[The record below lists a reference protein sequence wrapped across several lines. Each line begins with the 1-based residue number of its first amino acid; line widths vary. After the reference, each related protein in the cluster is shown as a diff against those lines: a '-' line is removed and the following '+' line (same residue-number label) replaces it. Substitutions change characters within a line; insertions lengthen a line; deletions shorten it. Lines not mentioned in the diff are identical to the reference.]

1 MKKTVTNVNWK
12 RILNWILSILVIIIS
27 LILIFHKQ
35 IRSHF
40 MAQTTNQYQVSQVD
54 TSTLDENQN
63 IEGNFD
69 FDGVKAVSSEDV
81 LASQWKS
88 QNLPV
93 IGGIA
98 VPELNINLP
107 IFKGVDNVNLFYGA
121 GTMKPNQQMGIGNYS
136 LASHHIFTAENA
148 EQMLFSPLAHAKKG
162 MKVYLT
168 DKHHVYYY
176 TITEV
181 KQVTPEH
188 VEEIDDREGVNEIT
202 LVTCVDY
209 DETARIIVKGT
220 LVSTTDYDNTPQ
232 SILDAFTKPYH
243 QRY

>member
-1 MKKTVTNVNWK
+1 
-12 RILNWILSILVIIIS
+12 
-27 LILIFHKQ
+27 
-35 IRSHF
+35 
-40 MAQTTNQYQVSQVD
+40 
-54 TSTLDENQN
+54 
-63 IEGNFD
+63 
-69 FDGVKAVSSEDV
+69 
-81 LASQWKS
+81 
-88 QNLPV
+88 
-93 IGGIA
+93 
-98 VPELNINLP
+98 
-107 IFKGVDNVNLFYGA
+107 
-121 GTMKPNQQMGIGNYS
+121 
-136 LASHHIFTAENA
+136 
-148 EQMLFSPLAHAKKG
+148 

-220 LVSTTDYDNTPQ
+220 LVSTTEYDNTPQ